1 VALLNGRG
9 IRFLALLAVCPVFA
23 ASIDGSASEYEIKS
37 AFLYNFTRFV
47 EWPANP
53 ATGNFCIGVVG
64 ADPFHGALES
74 AINGRLAAGRGI
86 SLRRLKPGEDP
97 GACEI
102 VFVSGTDLNKA
113 RAVLASLRSGPVLT
127 VGEAPGF
134 CRSGGIVEF
143 EIKDS
148 KVRLQ
153 INLEAAQR
161 AHLQIS
167 SKLLSLASIVREGA
181 Q

>member
-1 VALLNGRG
+1 VAFLNGRG

-23 ASIDGSASEYEIKS
+23 ASIDSSASEYEIKS

-47 EWPANP
+47 EWPANS

-74 AINGRLAAGRGI
+74 AVNGRLAAGRGI
-86 SLRRLKPGEDP
+86 SLRHFKPGEDP

-113 RAVLASLRSGPVLT
+113 RAVVAALRGPVLT
-127 VGEAPGF
+127 VGEAAGF
-134 CRSGGIVEF
+134 CRIGGIVEF

-167 SKLLSLASIVREGA
+167 SKLLALASIVREGG